1 MCDSAQ
7 SWSGTPNKLCRVTFA
22 FGLVMRGIACL
33 LCAVCLVAP
42 ALAAEV
48 AGVKLAET
56 VSMGGHTLLLNGAG
70 LRRKFIFRIYVGSLY
85 LPQRVGDLAG
95 VLAISPRRIQMN
107 FLRDVTVSQL
117 VGALVGGL
125 NENNSPAELAAV
137 KAPMEELLAIMQLY
151 KDVDVRERDILT
163 LDFTDGSTT
172 VALNGEVGGVVSGE
186 AFNRAL
192 IRIWLGDKPGQGGL
206 KQAMLGR

>member
-1 MCDSAQ
+1 M
-7 SWSGTPNKLCRVTFA
+7 
-22 FGLVMRGIACL
+22 
-33 LCAVCLVAP
+33 
-42 ALAAEV
+42 
-48 AGVKLAET
+48 
-56 VSMGGHTLLLNGAG
+56 LLNGAG

-85 LPQRVGDLAG
+85 LPQRAGDLAG

-107 FLRDVTVSQL
+107 FLRDVTVKQL

-125 NENNSPAELAAV
+125 SENNSPAELAAV
-137 KAPMEELLAIMQLY
+137 KAPMEELLAIMQRY

-163 LDFTDGSTT
+163 LDFIDGATT

-206 KQAMLGR
+206 KQAMLGG